1 MKVLWFHLMP
11 YTELPDDFRDNHHSV
26 WVDIDSR
33 LFDPRRA
40 HRMYNDFLDELE
52 FAAEA
57 GFDGVCVNE
66 HHNNGYG
73 LMPSPNLIGSALARA
88 TEDAAIL
95 ILGNSLGL
103 YNPPL
108 RVAEEMAMIDCISG
122 GRIIAG
128 FPIGTPMDTCFAYG
142 QNPSTLRQRYLEAH
156 DVIMRAWRDED
167 VFSFNGRFNQLR
179 YVNIWPRPV
188 QKPHP
193 PVWIP
198 GGGAN
203 ETLRWCVDNDYVFC
217 ALSYFGYD
225 AAQGVLGAYRRE
237 IDAGGKEQNP
247 FRSGYLQ
254 FVGVGE
260 TRAEAERIYREPAE
274 YFYAR
279 CLHLFP
285 GFTDAPGYRTE
296 STIRRQLQAPR
307 PGGGVA
313 ALGATGA
320 PALEDIVERGYLV
333 LGEPDEVAERLRE
346 IARDLN
352 VGNLMTLLQFGNMDR
367 DTANHNTRLFA
378 ERVLPQ
384 IADLFEDEWEHR
396 WWPNPM
402 PQAQR
407 TAPQAVRAVA
417 V

>member
-122 GRIIAG
+122 GRMIAG

-225 AAQGVLGAYRRE
+225 AAQGVLGAYKRE

-279 CLHLFP
+279 CLHLFS

-296 STIRRQLQAPR
+296 STIRRQLQALR

-313 ALGATGA
+313 ALGATGT
-320 PALEDIVERGYLV
+320 PTLEDIVERGYLV

-346 IARDLN
+346 IARGLN

-384 IADLFEDEWEHR
+384 IADLFEDEWEHH
-396 WWPNPM
+396 WWPSPM

>member
-1 MKVLWFHLMP
+1 MKTSFFHLMP
-11 YTELPDDFRDNHHSV
+11 YQHLPADFEHQYRSA
-26 WVDIDSR
+26 WVDPPNS
-33 LFDPRRA
+33 LFDP
-40 HRMYNDFLDELE
+40 ELCQE
-52 FAAEA
+52 HYDDYIAELQFADQV

-73 LMPSPNLIGSALARA
+73 LMPSPNLVGSALARA
-88 TEDAAIL
+88 TTDAAIL
-95 ILGNSLGL
+95 ILGNSLAL

-122 GRIIAG
+122 GRMIGG

-156 DVIMRAWRDED
+156 DVIMRAWREED

-225 AAQGVLGAYRRE
+225 AAQGVLGAYKRE

-254 FVGVGE
+254 FVGVAE
-260 TRAEAERIYREPAE
+260 THAEAERIYREPAE

-279 CLHLFP
+279 CLHLYP

-296 STIRRQLQAPR
+296 STIRRQIAAAR

-313 ALGATGA
+313 ALGTMGA
-320 PALEDIVERGYLV
+320 PKLEDIVERGYLV
-333 LGEPDEVAERLRE
+333 LGEPDEVADRLRE
-346 IARDLN
+346 IAKDLN

-367 DTANHNTRLFA
+367 DTANYNTHLFA
-378 ERVLPQ
+378 QRVMPQ
-384 IADLFEDEWEHR
+384 IADLFEDEWEHH

-402 PQAQR
+402 PRQER
-407 TAPQAVRAVA
+407 TLPQAVAV
-417 V
+417 

>member
-11 YTELPDDFRDNHHSV
+11 YTELPVDFRDNHHSV
-26 WVDIDSR
+26 WVDIDSK
-33 LFDPRRA
+33 LFDPERA
-40 HRMYNDFLDELE
+40 HDMYNEFMDEME
-52 FAAEA
+52 FAAEV
-57 GFDGVCVNE
+57 GFHGVCVNE
-66 HHNNGYG
+66 HHSNGYG
-73 LMPSPNLIGSALARA
+73 LMPSPNLIASALARR
-88 TEDAAIL
+88 TTDAVLL

-122 GRIIAG
+122 GRMIAG

-142 QNPSTLRQRYLEAH
+142 QNPSMLRQRYLEAH
-156 DVIMRAWRDED
+156 DLIMRAWQQED

-179 YVNIWPRPV
+179 YVNIWPRPF

-193 PVWIP
+193 PIWVP

-225 AAQGVLGAYRRE
+225 TAKGVLDAYKRE
-237 IDAGGKEQNP
+237 IDAGGKDQNP

-254 FVGVGE
+254 FVGV
-260 TRAEAERIYREPAE
+260 AESRDEAMKMYREPAE

-279 CLHLFP
+279 CLHLYP
-285 GFTDAPGYRTE
+285 GFTGAPGYSTE
-296 STIRRQLQAPR
+296 STFRRQLQSAKAE
-307 PGGGVA
+307 GGVQ
-313 ALGATGA
+313 ALGKMGA
-320 PALEDIVERGYLV
+320 PTLEDIVDRGYLV

-352 VGNLMTLLQFGNMDR
+352 VGNFMLLLQFGNMGR
-367 DTANHNTRLFA
+367 DTANYNTRLFA
-378 ERVLPQ
+378 ERVMPQ
-384 IADLFEDEWEHR
+384 IADLFEDEWENN
-396 WWPNPM
+396 WWPNPL
-402 PQAQR
+402 PSKER
-407 TAPQAVRAVA
+407 TFPQAVAV
-417 V
+417 